1 MSAAHPAPTLL
12 RLYAADDAPQRP
24 SFPTR
29 RSSDLFHAQ
38 VAAEL
43 DAGVGAGDVVET
55 RTIQGA
61 NLHILD
67 RFGLDRKRSEEHTSE
82 LRHGY
87 ISYAVFCLKKKNEN
101 HAYLK

>member
-1 MSAAHPAPTLL
+1 MRAGGSATGPVVEAVGAQTG
-12 RLYAADDAPQRP
+12 
-24 SFPTR
+24 
-29 RSSDLFHAQ
+29 FHAQ

-67 RFGLDRKRSEEHTSE
+67 RFGLDRKVGRLSPG
-82 LRHGY
+82 HG
-87 ISYAVFCLKKKNEN
+87 EQGRR
-101 HAYLK
+101 